1 MPLND
6 CCKTFLLERCS
17 SFACR
22 GTRRSRSVISFLSV
36 FLLVIIA
43 LPSVAQKVT
52 IRENNASLEKVL
64 NTVFKQTGYAAVYQD
79 QAIRK
84 AVPVTIEVNN
94 LPFREALD
102 KVFAAQPG
110 LVYEIIGNKLISV
123 KQKKAGTKMAA
134 KGWVKQEDGSA
145 LEGIAVKIKATKKS
159 AVTNSKGEFE
169 LNGIEEGDV
178 LVFSG
183 LGFETQELAATKNTK
198 IEITL
203 HAKVNVLDEVVI
215 TALGIKREEKAL
227 GYAVTKVTGEN
238 LTNALSNNWT
248 EALSGKVA
256 GLNLMRTNGG
266 PAGSNKIV
274 IRGESS
280 LAGNSEALIV
290 VDGVVI
296 SSSSGRRTGNGNGAY
311 QGDDAAVDFGSSL
324 SDINPD
330 DIETVTVLKGP
341 GATALYGA
349 RGAGGAIL
357 ITTKQGKP
365 RQKGMGVSFS
375 SNTAF
380 ERTSTS
386 PDYQNEYGQGDGGQ
400 NYYSYGN
407 TVDGTS
413 TKGPSSAW
421 GPKLNGQSF
430 FQYDPVT
437 RTTGATR
444 TPWVAYKNNRDDFFV
459 TGRTLT
465 NSVSIDGGSGK
476 TTARLSYT
484 NLNNTWIIPNTGYK
498 RNTVALSVNQKV
510 TDKFTLSSKVNFI
523 NRSSNNLPSTGYN
536 NQTLMY
542 WMMYQAP
549 NIDLNWYKPYW
560 VPGQEGVLQNHPFSG
575 NLDNPYL
582 IAYEM
587 LNKQD
592 RNSIIANVQAMYNFT
607 PDLSLMLRTSIDMS
621 NEGRSQ
627 QRPKNTAKFQDGMY
641 RTQNTFSQEIT
652 NDFMLKYARIVK
664 KFALSGS
671 VGGSMMKNRYN
682 INELR
687 ANRLLYPGIFNF
699 SNSKDVPVA
708 YPYKSEFAVNGLYG
722 FVTASYDDF
731 LFVDASGRND
741 WSSTLATPASTDNV
755 SFFYPS
761 VNASAV
767 LSQKLKLPSFISF
780 LKLRASWAQ
789 VGNGGTIPYLTSY
802 TYVSEATFP
811 SGLSNPNTIANPNL
825 QSELSTNIEFGTNI
839 RLFKNRVSIDASYYR
854 NNTSKQI
861 ISAPVDRSTGY
872 YYVVLNSGVVRNQGL
887 EIEAKASILK
897 SKKGLNWDLTGT
909 YYTNSNKV
917 LSLADSV
924 ESIVLQTGPGSRG
937 SIEARIGGNMADLYG
952 IGFQR
957 SPDGQIVYNNGYPV
971 LSQTAQYLGRITPAW
986 KASIGNE
993 FVYKNFRFNIL
1004 FDGQFGGKAYS
1015 LTNAI
1020 GMENGKLA
1028 ATLPGRY
1035 NGLIGK
1041 GVKMVDGKYV
1051 PNDVIAENIWT
1062 YYGQYGRD
1070 NLEANVFRTDF
1081 IKLREARIDYRFP
1094 AKLVSKLGL
1103 QAAKIGVYGRDLFIF
1118 SHWPAYDP
1126 EFATLGNGTISGGFE
1141 IGQFPSTRT
1150 MGVALNLTF

>member
-6 CCKTFLLERCS
+6 CCKTFLPERRS

-22 GTRRSRSVISFLSV
+22 SVQRKRYATS
-36 FLLVIIA
+36 FLLVLVLGFA
-43 LPSVAQKVT
+43 LSSAAQKVT
-52 IRENNASLEKVL
+52 LRENNASLEKVL
-64 NTVFKQTGYAAVYQD
+64 SAIYKQTGYAVVYQD
-79 QAIRK
+79 QVIKK
-84 AVPVTIEVNN
+84 AVPVTIEVSN
-94 LPFREALD
+94 LSFKETLD
-102 KVFAAQPG
+102 KIFAMQPR
-110 LVYEIIGNKLISV
+110 LMYEIVGNKIISV
-123 KQKKAGTKMAA
+123 KEKKAAVKV
-134 KGWVKQEDGSA
+134 WVKGLVKHENGAA
-145 LEGIAVKIKATKKS
+145 LEGIAVKTRNSKKNT
-159 AVTNSKGEFE
+159 VTNNRGEFE
-169 LNGIEEGDV
+169 LGDMNEGEV
-178 LVFSG
+178 LTFSG
-183 LGFETQELAATKNTK
+183 VGFETKEVAVGNEARLDV
-198 IEITL
+198 TL
-203 HAKVNVLDEVVI
+203 QVKVNVLDEVVI
-215 TALGIKREEKAL
+215 TALGIRREEKAL
-227 GYAVTKVTGEN
+227 GYAVTKVSGEN

-266 PAGSNKIV
+266 PAGSSKIV

-324 SDINPD
+324 SDINPE

-357 ITTKQGKP
+357 VTTKQGRPK
-365 RQKGMGVSFS
+365 QKGIGVSFS

-380 ERTSTS
+380 EKTSTS

-407 TVDGTS
+407 TVDGTT
-413 TKGPSSAW
+413 TKGPSAAW
-421 GPKLNGQSF
+421 GPRFNGQSF

-444 TPWVAYKNNRDDFFV
+444 TPWVPYKNNRDDFFV

-476 TTARLSYT
+476 TTARLSFT
-484 NLNNTWIIPNTGYK
+484 NLNNQWIIPNTGYK

-510 TDKFTLSSKVNFI
+510 TDKFTLSSRINFI
-523 NRSSNNLPSTGYN
+523 NRSSDNLPSTGYN
-536 NQTLMY
+536 NQTIMY

-592 RNSIIANVQAMYNFT
+592 RNSLIANVQASYDFT
-607 PDLSLMLRTSIDMS
+607 PDLNLMLRTSIDMS
-621 NEGRSQ
+621 NEARSQ
-627 QRPKNTAKFQDGMY
+627 QRPKNTAKYQDGMY

-652 NDFMLKYARIVK
+652 NDFMLKYSRTVK
-664 KFALSGS
+664 KFSLSGS

-682 INELR
+682 LNELR

-708 YPYKSEFAVNGLYG
+708 YPYKSEFAVNGLYT
-722 FVTASYDDF
+722 FLTASYDNF
-731 LFVDASGRND
+731 LFLDASGRND
-741 WSSTLATPASTDNV
+741 WSSTLATPYSTDNV

-767 LSQKLKLPSFISF
+767 LSQKMRLPVFVSF

-802 TYVSEATFP
+802 TYVSEPTFP

-839 RLFKNRVSIDASYYR
+839 RLFNSRVNLDVSYYR

-887 EIEAKASILK
+887 EVEAKASVLK
-897 SKKGLNWDLTGT
+897 SKKGLNWDITGT
-909 YYTNSNKV
+909 YYTNKNKV

-924 ESIVLQTGPGSRG
+924 ETIVLQTGPGNRG

-971 LSQTAQYLGRITPAW
+971 LSQTAKYLGRITPAW
-986 KASIGNE
+986 KASVGNE
-993 FVYKNFRFNIL
+993 FTYKNFRFNIL

-1051 PNDVIAENIWT
+1051 PNDIIAENIWT
-1062 YYGQYGRD
+1062 YYGQYGRE

-1094 AKLVSKLGL
+1094 AKFTGKLHL
-1103 QAAKIGVYGRDLFIF
+1103 QGAKIGIYGRDLFIF

-1126 EFATLGNGTISGGFE
+1126 EFATLGNGSISGGFE

-1150 MGVALNLTF
+1150 MGVSLNITF

>member
-1 MPLND
+1 MKSYYTYNILRT
-6 CCKTFLLERCS
+6 KRLHTLIVTLIFILL
-17 SFACR
+17 
-22 GTRRSRSVISFLSV
+22 FLSV
-36 FLLVIIA
+36 Q
-43 LPSVAQKVT
+43 S
-52 IRENNASLEKVL
+52 
-64 NTVFKQTGYAAVYQD
+64 
-79 QAIRK
+79 
-84 AVPVTIEVNN
+84 
-94 LPFREALD
+94 
-102 KVFAAQPG
+102 FATPLA
-110 LVYEIIGNKLISV
+110 SV
-123 KQKKAGTKMAA
+123 KGVVKDESGTLLQ
-134 KGWVKQEDGSA
+134 GV
-145 LEGIAVKIKATKKS
+145 AVKVKNTKKGT
-159 AVTNSKGEFE
+159 VTNVKGEFE
-169 LNGIEEGDV
+169 LKNIDTEDI

-183 LGFETQELAATKNTK
+183 LNLETKEVLVKNSSKLTVTLK
-198 IEITL
+198 IN
-203 HAKVNVLDEVVI
+203 ANVLDEVVT

-227 GYAVTKVTGEN
+227 GYAVTKLSGDN
-238 LTNALSNNWT
+238 ITNALPNNWT

-274 IRGESS
+274 IRGENS

-365 RQKGMGVSFS
+365 KQKGIGVSFS
-375 SNTAF
+375 SNVSF

-407 TVDGTS
+407 TVDGIS

-421 GPKLNGQSF
+421 GPRFNGQSF
-430 FQYDPVT
+430 YQYDPVT

-444 TPWVAYKNNRDDFFV
+444 TPWVPYKNNRDDFFV
-459 TGRTLT
+459 TGKTIT
-465 NSVSIDGGSGK
+465 NSISVDGGSGK

-484 NLNNTWIIPNTGYK
+484 NLYNEWIIPNTGYK

-510 TDKFTLSSKVNFI
+510 TDKFTLSSKINFI
-523 NRSSNNLPSTGYN
+523 NRSSDNLPSTGYN
-536 NQTLMY
+536 NQTIMY

-560 VPGQEGVLQNHPFSG
+560 IPGQENVLQNHPFSG

-582 IAYEM
+582 IANEM
-587 LNKQD
+587 LNKQE
-592 RNSIIANVQAMYNFT
+592 RNSIIATVQATYDFT
-607 PDLSLMLRTSIDMS
+607 PNLNLMLRTSIDMS
-621 NEGRSQ
+621 NEARSQ
-627 QRPKNTAKFQDGMY
+627 QRPKNTAKYQDGMY
-641 RTQNTFSQEIT
+641 RTQNTFSQELT
-652 NDFMLKYARIVK
+652 NEFMLKYSKNIN
-664 KFALSGS
+664 KFSLSGS

-682 INELR
+682 RDELR

-699 SNSKDVPVA
+699 ANSKDVVIA

-722 FVTASYDDF
+722 FLTAAYDNF
-731 LFVDASGRND
+731 LYLDASGRND
-741 WSSTLATPASTDNV
+741 WSSTLATPYSTENV

-767 LSQKLKLPSFISF
+767 LSQKIKLPKAISF

-802 TYVSEATFP
+802 TYVSEPTFP
-811 SGLSNPNTIANPNL
+811 SGLSNPNTIANANL
-825 QSELSTNIEFGTNI
+825 QAELSTNIEVGTNI
-839 RLFKNRVSIDASYYR
+839 RFFKNRLSFDVSYYR

-887 EIEAKASILK
+887 EVEAKASILK
-897 SKKGLNWDLTGT
+897 NKTGLNWDVTGT
-909 YYTNSNKV
+909 YYTNKNKV

-924 ESIVLQTGPGSRG
+924 ETIVLQTGPGSRG

-952 IGFQR
+952 IGFER

-971 LSQTAQYLGRITPAW
+971 LSQTAKYLGRITPSW

-993 FVYKNFRFNIL
+993 FAYKNFRLNIL

-1020 GMENGKLA
+1020 GMENGKLD

-1035 NGLIGK
+1035 NGLIGN
-1041 GVKMVDGKYV
+1041 GVKIVDGKYV

-1070 NLEANVFRTDF
+1070 NVEANVFRTDF
-1081 IKLREARIDYRFP
+1081 VKLREARIDYQFP
-1094 AKLVSKLGL
+1094 AKLVSRLHL
-1103 QAAKIGVYGRDLFIF
+1103 QRAKIGIYGRDLLII
-1118 SHWPAYDP
+1118 SNWPAYDP

-1150 MGVALNLTF
+1150 MGVSLNITF